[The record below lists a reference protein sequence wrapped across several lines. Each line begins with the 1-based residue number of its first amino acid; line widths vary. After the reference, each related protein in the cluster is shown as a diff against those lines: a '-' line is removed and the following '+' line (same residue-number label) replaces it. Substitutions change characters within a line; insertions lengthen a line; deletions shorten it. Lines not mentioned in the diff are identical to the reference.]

1 MWKSV
6 AANGLT
12 FLILAL
18 MAVAGVIAWG
28 QNQYRTAGPLQE
40 AICVRVVGGETM
52 RGVADDLA
60 GQGAITSAAIFRMG
74 ADYTEKASQLK
85 AGSFLVPEGASMEEI
100 VDIVTRGGASTCGT
114 EVVFRI
120 GVAGQEME
128 VRALDPAT
136 QRFESLAEFDPAEE
150 GVPPEYV
157 EVREQADVRFRVS
170 LAEGVTSWQVVEAL
184 KLADFLTGEVAEVP
198 AEGTLAPES
207 YEVTPGT
214 ERGAVLARMRELQTQ
229 RLAEVWANRDEG
241 LPIETPEEALILAS
255 IIEKE
260 TAIAAERGTVASV
273 FVNRL
278 REGMRLQTDPTVI
291 YGVTEGRGVLGRGLR
306 QSELRRETPWNT
318 YVIAGLPPTP
328 IANPGIESLRAA
340 VSPEETDLLFFVAD
354 GTGGHVFARTL
365 AEHNENVAR
374 WREIERERARE
385 AAEAAEEAP
394 AEDAPADQ

>member
-28 QNQYRTAGPLQE
+28 QNEYRGDGPLE
-40 AICVRVVGGETM
+40 TAICLRVESGSTM
-52 RGVADDLA
+52 RRVGDDLVA
-60 GQGAITSAAIFRMG
+60 QGAITSAAIFRMG
-74 ADYTEKASQLK
+74 ADYTEKSGLLK
-85 AGSFLVPEGASMEEI
+85 AGSFLIPEGASMEEI
-100 VDIVTRGGASTCGT
+100 VDIVTRGGASSCGT
-114 EVVFRI
+114 EVVYRI
-120 GVAGQEME
+120 GVAAQEME
-128 VRALDPAT
+128 VRTLDPAT
-136 QRFESLAEFDPAEE
+136 QRFVVLAEFDPAADA
-150 GVPPEYV
+150 VAPEYV
-157 EVREQADVRFRVS
+157 EVREEADTRFRVA

-184 KLADFLTGEVAEVP
+184 KLADFLEGEVAEVP

-207 YEVTPGT
+207 YEVT
-214 ERGAVLARMRELQTQ
+214 RGAARGDVLSRMAELQAQ

-241 LPIETPEEALILAS
+241 LPIGTPEEALILAS

-260 TAIAAERGTVASV
+260 TSIPAERGTVASV

-306 QSELRRETPWNT
+306 RSELQRETPWNT
-318 YVIAGLPPTP
+318 YVISGLPPTP

-340 VSPEETDLLFFVAD
+340 VGPEETDLLFFVAD
-354 GTGGHVFARTL
+354 GTGGHAFARTL

-374 WREIERERARE
+374 WREIERERE
-385 AAEAAEEAP
+385 AEAEEAP
-394 AEDAPADQ
+394 ADE

>member
-12 FLILAL
+12 FLIIGL

-28 QNQYRTAGPLQE
+28 QNQYRSEGPLE
-40 AICVRVVGGETM
+40 AAICLRVESGSTM
-52 RGVADDLA
+52 RRVGDNLLA
-60 GQGAITSAAIFRMG
+60 EGAITSAAIFRMG
-74 ADYTEKASQLK
+74 ADYTDKSPLLK

-114 EVVFRI
+114 EVVYRI
-120 GVAGQEME
+120 GVAAQEIE

-136 QRFESLAEFDPAEE
+136 QRFVVLAEFDPAAE
-150 GVPPEYV
+150 GVAPEYV
-157 EVREQADVRFRVS
+157 EVRDGADTRYRVA

-214 ERGAVLARMRELQTQ
+214 TRTDVLARMAALQAQ
-229 RLAEVWANRDEG
+229 RIAEVWANRDEG

-260 TAIAAERGTVASV
+260 TAIAAERGAVASV

-318 YVIAGLPPTP
+318 YVITGLPPTP

-354 GTGGHVFARTL
+354 GTGGHAFARTL

-374 WREIERERARE
+374 WREIERQRERE
-385 AAEAAEEAP
+385 AAEQAEEAP
-394 AEDAPADQ
+394 AEE